1 LLRSEEAVKRKTE
14 EAVRSMMELTHH
26 AAAKTPEQTMREKS
40 RLVQSRTHGYETNIR
55 SVQESYPDKELI
67 AHALIFLKKTKPD
80 GDQYRTL
87 VEEIIKDKTN
97 KAKNIVGLK
106 KREKQILI
114 ENITWRWLDSV
125 CFNGKDLDSI
135 LALKDAF
142 AYLREKGID
151 MKEMYKSWDSDQIA
165 AFEPEIDFKKIKK
178 ALTG

>member
-1 LLRSEEAVKRKTE
+1 MK
-14 EAVRSMMELTHH
+14 ELTHH
-26 AAAKTPEQTMREKS
+26 AAEKTPEQTIREKS

-55 SVQESYPDKELI
+55 SVQESHPDKEVI

-80 GDQYRTL
+80 PDQYRKL
-87 VEEIIKDKTN
+87 IDEILKDKSS

-106 KREKQILI
+106 KSEKQILI

-125 CFNGKDLDSI
+125 CFNGKDLDTI

-142 AYLREKGID
+142 AYLRDKDID
-151 MKEMYKSWDSDQIA
+151 MKEMYKAWDGDQIA

-178 ALTG
+178 AMTG